1 MPPSQRTPRY
11 QRCAKSYPDTKID
24 LQFVNVKPDDPDQGR
39 QTRAVIRANAAHFH
53 WRHNRPPKDK
63 AKTKQTRHGDVTR
76 HDKRI
81 PSPLSPMSSS
91 TQLAADIDPFS
102 SYNCNLPR
110 ALVNHCIAF
119 SKPLAFLFIIPQLI
133 TISKMPNSF
142 FPQYSLMEPT
152 VSTLEQA

>member
-11 QRCAKSYPDTKID
+11 QRCTKSCPDTKID
-24 LQFVNVKPDDPDQGR
+24 LQFVNVKPDDPDQR
-39 QTRAVIRANAAHFH
+39 RETRTVIRANAAHFH

-63 AKTKQTRHGDVTR
+63 AKNKQTRRGDVTR
-76 HDKRI
+76 HDEGI
-81 PSPLSPMSSS
+81 PSPSLPMSS

-102 SYNCNLPR
+102 SYNCNLPK

-119 SKPLAFLFIIPQLI
+119 SMPLAFMFIFPQLI
-133 TISKMPNSF
+133 TVSKMHNSF
-142 FPQYSLMEPT
+142 FPRYSLMEPT